1 MSVRKLK
8 QAAFMLFSSVLAMAS
23 NFAWAEN
30 SSLNLRKG
38 VTEVS
43 RNAYELHMIVLW
55 VCVAIGIVV
64 FGAMIY
70 SMFAHRKSKGAV
82 AATFHESH
90 KVEVLWTVIPFIIL
104 IALAI
109 PATKDLLY
117 LEDSSNPD
125 MTVKVTAYQ
134 WKWQYEYMDGD
145 AEGVKFFSN
154 LDKASN
160 DARALNSGA
169 DVTKVAHYL
178 NNVDK
183 ELVIPTGK
191 KVRFL
196 ITSNDVIH
204 AWWVPDFG
212 FKKDAVPG
220 YINEAW
226 TRVDEPGTYR
236 GKCAELC
243 GKDHGFM
250 PVVVVAKEE
259 GEYKKWA
266 AAKKAEAEAAAAAAS
281 SDKTWTKDELMAKGA
296 AVYGTSCA
304 ACHQANGEGTGP
316 FPALKGSP
324 LATASDAAGH
334 IDIVVN
340 GSKTNPLMAA
350 YGAQLNDL
358 DLAAVITYERNS
370 WGNSASIVQPKDVKA
385 AR

>member
-8 QAAFMLFSSVLAMAS
+8 QAAMMLFSSVLAMTS
-23 NFAWAEN
+23 SHAWADRV
-30 SSLNLRKG
+30 LNLREG

-43 RNAYELHMIVLW
+43 RDAYNLHMIVLW
-55 VCVAIGIVV
+55 ICVVIGVVV

-90 KVEVLWTVIPFIIL
+90 KVEVLWTVIPFMIL
-104 IALAI
+104 IGLAI
-109 PATKDLLY
+109 PATKNLLH
-117 LEDSSNPD
+117 LEDASNPD
-125 MTVKVTAYQ
+125 ITVKVTGYQ
-134 WKWQYEYMDGD
+134 WKWQYEYMDGN
-145 AEGVKFFSN
+145 AEGVKFFSV

-160 DARALNSGA
+160 DARAMNSGV
-169 DVTKVAHYL
+169 DVSKVDNYL
-178 NNVDK
+178 LDVDK
-183 ELVIPTGK
+183 ALVIPTGK

-196 ITSNDVIH
+196 VTSNDVIH
-204 AWWVPDFG
+204 SWWVPDFG
-212 FKKDAVPG
+212 FKKDAIPG

-236 GKCAELC
+236 GQCTELC

-250 PVVVVAKEE
+250 PIVVIAKEE
-259 GEYKKWA
+259 GEYNKWA
-266 AAKKAEAEAAAAAAS
+266 AAKKAEADAEAAAAAS
-281 SDKTWTKDELMAKGA
+281 TKDWSKAELMAKGA
-296 AVYGTSCA
+296 AVYGSSCA

-316 FPALKGSP
+316 FPPLKGSAI
-324 LATASDAAGH
+324 ATGPAAAH

-340 GSKTNPLMAA
+340 GSKTSPLMAA

-370 WGNSASIVQPKDVKA
+370 WGNEASIVQPKDVKA

>member
-8 QAAFMLFSSVLAMAS
+8 QAAMMLFSSVLAMTS
-23 NFAWAEN
+23 SHAWADKV
-30 SSLNLRKG
+30 LNLREG

-43 RNAYELHMIVLW
+43 RNAYSLHMIVLW
-55 VCVAIGIVV
+55 ICVAIGVVV
-64 FGAMIY
+64 FGAMII

-82 AATFHESH
+82 AASFHESH

-109 PATKDLLY
+109 PATKNLLL
-117 LEDSSNPD
+117 LEDASNPD
-125 MTVKVTAYQ
+125 MTVKVTGYQ
-134 WKWQYEYMDGD
+134 WKWSYEYMDGD
-145 AEGVKFFSN
+145 AEGVKFFSA

-160 DARALNSGA
+160 DARAMNSGV
-169 DVTKVAHYL
+169 DVAGVDNYL
-178 NNVDK
+178 LDVDNA
-183 ELVIPTGK
+183 LVIPTGK

-196 ITSNDVIH
+196 ITANDVIH
-204 AWWVPDFG
+204 SWWVPDFG
-212 FKKDAVPG
+212 FKKDAIPG
-220 YINEAW
+220 YINESW
-226 TRVDEPGTYR
+226 TYVDKPGTYR
-236 GKCAELC
+236 GQCAELC

-250 PVVVVAKEE
+250 PVVVVVKEE
-259 GEYKKWA
+259 DEYKKWA
-266 AAKKAEAEAAAAAAS
+266 AAKKAEADAAAAEAA
-281 SDKTWTKDELMAKGA
+281 SDKTWSKAELMAKGA
-296 AVYGTSCA
+296 KVYGASCA

-316 FPALKGSP
+316 FPALKGGP
-324 LATASDAAGH
+324 IAIGAAAGH

-370 WGNSASIVQPKDVKA
+370 WGNDAGIVQPKDVKA

>member
-8 QAAFMLFSSVLAMAS
+8 QAAIALFSSVLFMTS
-23 NFAWAEN
+23 SHAWADKV
-30 SSLNLRKG
+30 LNMRQG

-43 RNAYELHMIVLW
+43 QNAYDLHMVVLW
-55 VCVAIGIVV
+55 VCVVIGIVV

-70 SMFAHRKSKGAV
+70 SMLTHRKSKGAV
-82 AATFHESH
+82 AATFHENH
-90 KVEVLWTVIPFIIL
+90 KLEVIWTIIPFAIL
-104 IALAI
+104 IGLAI
-109 PATKDLLY
+109 PATKNLLY
-117 LEDSSNPD
+117 IEDTSNSD
-125 MTVKVTAYQ
+125 MTIKVTGYQ
-134 WKWQYEYMDGD
+134 WKWQYEYMDGA
-145 AEGVKFFSN
+145 AEGVKFFSS

-160 DARALNSGA
+160 EARQLGSGA
-169 DVTKVAHYL
+169 DVSKVANYL
-178 NNVDK
+178 LDVDNS
-183 ELVIPTGK
+183 LVIPTGK

-204 AWWVPDFG
+204 SWWVPDLG
-212 FKKDAVPG
+212 FKKDAMPG

-226 TRVDEPGTYR
+226 TKVDTAGTYR

-250 PVVVVAKEE
+250 PVVVIAKEE
-259 GEYKKWA
+259 GEYNKWA
-266 AAKKAEAEAAAAAAS
+266 ADQKAAADAAAAAAAS
-281 SDKTWTKDELMAKGA
+281 TKDWSKAELMAKGA
-296 AVYGTSCA
+296 EVYGTSCA

-324 LATASDAAGH
+324 LTTAADAAGH

-370 WGNSASIVQPKDVKA
+370 WGNSASIVQPKDIKA